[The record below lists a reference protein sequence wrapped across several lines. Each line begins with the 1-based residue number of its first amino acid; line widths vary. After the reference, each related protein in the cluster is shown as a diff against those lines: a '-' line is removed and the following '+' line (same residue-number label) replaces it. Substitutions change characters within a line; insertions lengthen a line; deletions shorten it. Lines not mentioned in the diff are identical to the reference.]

1 MSPQEIQSLIAAGIA
16 GATVRVEG
24 DGGKFQ
30 ATVVS
35 DSFAGLSPVK
45 KQQLVY
51 ATINSQIAS
60 GAIHAISMQTYT
72 VAEWDKKQ
80 KSGF

>member
-1 MSPQEIQSLIAAGIA
+1 MSPAEIQALITQGIA
-16 GATVRVEG
+16 GATVFVEG

-35 DSFAGLSPVK
+35 DRFAGLSPVK

-51 ATINSQIAS
+51 ATINPQIAS

>member
-1 MSPQEIQSLIAAGIA
+1 MSPQEVQALIAQGID
-16 GATVRVEG
+16 GATVLVEG

-35 DSFAGLSPVK
+35 DRFAGLSPVK
-45 KQQLVY
+45 KQQIVY
-51 ATINSQIAS
+51 ATINPQIAS

-72 VAEWDKKQ
+72 VAEWARKQ

>member
-1 MSPQEIQSLIAAGIA
+1 MTPQDIQALIAQGIE
-16 GATVRVEG
+16 GATVLVEG
-24 DGGKFQ
+24 DGGKYQ

-35 DSFAGLSPVK
+35 DRFAGLSPVK

-51 ATINSQIAS
+51 ATLGGHIAS

-72 VAEWDKKQ
+72 PEEWEKKRRL
-80 KSGF
+80 GF